1 MTKIVSTYW
10 NLASD
15 LLEQWMNSTPHKN
28 ILNSNFNYLG
38 CGSYDYL
45 DGSYGDRYIKSTQK
59 FSN

>member
-1 MTKIVSTYW
+1 MTKNHPLIGIKLRFIRTMDEFYTT
-10 NLASD
+10 L
-15 LLEQWMNSTPHKN
+15 KN

-45 DGSYGDRYIKSTQK
+45 DRSYGDRYIKSTQN